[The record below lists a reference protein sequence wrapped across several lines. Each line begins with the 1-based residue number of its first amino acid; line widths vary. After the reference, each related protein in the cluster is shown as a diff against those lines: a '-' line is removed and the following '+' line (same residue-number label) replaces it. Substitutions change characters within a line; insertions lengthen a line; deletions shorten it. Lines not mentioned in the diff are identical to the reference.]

1 MEEIFPG
8 VWLLDLMDIVVFVEP
23 QTLGEGDLL
32 FGGNAVVEGFP
43 GVVHLVCLVCLF
55 FFRMKV
61 FCWAVERGWR
71 QKKSGFRRRIGRSRW
86 GRKLGGTIF
95 RRSRGLR

>member
-55 FFRMKV
+55 FP
-61 FCWAVERGWR
+61 E
-71 QKKSGFRRRIGRSRW
+71 
-86 GRKLGGTIF
+86 
-95 RRSRGLR
+95 